1 MQDDLQDDLISC
13 LSNNQY
19 QIGGTCNAKHFKL
32 NIKTALKT
40 RPPLCW
46 CHRLICCFVQFDV
59 EFLLWQ
65 IPKMWSSIVG
75 HQHANEGQKFRAHRT
90 KMLWIKLLSLQK
102 VRLTST
108 VAKRRHDFDSSALWW
123 PLKYCCFLRNQHYS
137 AFSYK
142 DLIFFFLEHAVTWF
156 VLQFNPHDQT
166 AVTRPHAGFLFQDR
180 HCFGLCHR
188 ELWVQTTAT
197 ASKTFSKTS
206 RILVTPT
213 ISAIIASRL

>member
-1 MQDDLQDDLISC
+1 MELATQNTL
-13 LSNNQY
+13 
-19 QIGGTCNAKHFKL
+19 KL

-75 HQHANEGQKFRAHRT
+75 HQHANEGQKFPAHRT
-90 KMLWIKLLSLQK
+90 KMLRIKLLSLQK

-123 PLKYCCFLRNQHYS
+123 PLKCCCFLRNQHYS
-137 AFSYK
+137 AFSHK
-142 DLIFFFLEHAVTWF
+142 DLIFFLEHAVTWF

-166 AVTRPHAGFLFQDR
+166 AVTRPHAGLLFQDR

-206 RILVTPT
+206 IILVTPT